1 MRDLFRAEW
10 LKIAGNRWVAG
21 CLVWIFP
28 LGALAFLLVVGAIL
42 LLSSSARQGFRQDE
56 AALWTEQAIGVWSFP
71 NNPLGRLILLGFTAV
86 VFAGE
91 YQWGTWKNIVPRN
104 RRFSLVVVKFAA
116 LGVFVV
122 LAFALM
128 SVLWALGWGVL
139 TRIAGTPY
147 GPRVTTDVIRDF
159 AGDYVLAASLAFTST
174 IIAAGYAALAG
185 MLTRSILG
193 GVIVGF
199 AVTFAENLS
208 IVVLLLIGWFLDI
221 PKAVLA
227 YRFTPGYNLL
237 NVASWISEK
246 APGVV
251 RPYENGAHSE
261 IVLSDSLEFSVLVLA
276 VWVVGLVLLTGLLFR
291 RQDITS

>member
-21 CLVWIFP
+21 CMVWIFP
-28 LGALAFLLVVGAIL
+28 LGALAFLLIAGVIL
-42 LLSSSARQGFRQDE
+42 LLSSPARQGFRQDE

-71 NNPLGRLILLGFTAV
+71 NNPVGRLILLGFTAV

-104 RRFSLVVVKFAA
+104 RRFSLVLVKFVA

-128 SVLWALGWGVL
+128 SVLWAAGWGVL
-139 TRIAGTPY
+139 TRIAGASY
-147 GPRVTTDVIRDF
+147 GPRVTAEVIRDF
-159 AGDYVLAASLAFTST
+159 AGDYALAASLAFTST

-208 IVVLLLIGWFLDI
+208 IVVLLLIGWLLDI
-221 PKAVLA
+221 PKAVLV

-246 APGVV
+246 APSVV
-251 RPYENGAHSE
+251 RPYESGTHAE

-276 VWVVGLVLLTGLLFR
+276 AWVVGLILLTGLLFR

>member
-21 CLVWIFP
+21 CMVWIFP
-28 LGALAFLLVVGAIL
+28 LGALAFLLVAGVIL
-42 LLSSSARQGFRQDE
+42 LLSSTARQGFRQDE

-104 RRFSLVVVKFAA
+104 RRFSLVLVKFVA

-128 SVLWALGWGVL
+128 SVLWAAGWGVL
-139 TRIAGTPY
+139 TRIAGASY
-147 GPRVTTDVIRDF
+147 GPRITADVVRDF
-159 AGDYVLAASLAFTST
+159 AGDYALAASLAFTST

-208 IVVLLLIGWFLDI
+208 IVVLLLIGWLLDI

-246 APGVV
+246 APSVV
-251 RPYENGAHSE
+251 RPYESGTHAE

-276 VWVVGLVLLTGLLFR
+276 AWVVGLILLTGMLFR

>member
-21 CLVWIFP
+21 CMVWIFP
-28 LGALAFLLVVGAIL
+28 LGALAFTLIAGIIL
-42 LLSSSARQGFRQDE
+42 LWSSSARHGFRQDE
-56 AALWTEQAIGVWSFP
+56 AALWTKQAISVWSFL

-104 RRFSLVVVKFAA
+104 RRFSLVLVKFVA

-128 SVLWALGWGVL
+128 SALWAAGWGVL
-139 TRIAGTPY
+139 TRIAGASY
-147 GPRVTTDVIRDF
+147 GPRVTADVIRDF
-159 AGDYVLAASLAFTST
+159 AGDYALAASLAFTST

-199 AVTFAENLS
+199 AVTLAENLS
-208 IVVLLLIGWFLDI
+208 IVALRQIGWFLDV
-221 PKAVLA
+221 PKAVLV

-237 NVASWISEK
+237 NVASWISDK
-246 APGVV
+246 APSEVRSYGV
-251 RPYENGAHSE
+251 GTHAD

-276 VWVVGLVLLTGLLFR
+276 VWVVSLVLLTGLLFR

>member
-21 CLVWIFP
+21 CMVWIFP
-28 LGALAFLLVVGAIL
+28 LGALAFLLIAGVIL
-42 LLSSSARQGFRQDE
+42 LLSSPARQGFRQDE

-71 NNPLGRLILLGFTAV
+71 NNPVGRLILLGFTAV

-104 RRFSLVVVKFAA
+104 RRFSLVLVKFVA

-128 SVLWALGWGVL
+128 SVLWAAGWGVL
-139 TRIAGTPY
+139 TRIAGASY
-147 GPRVTTDVIRDF
+147 GPRVTAEVIRDF
-159 AGDYVLAASLAFTST
+159 AGDYALAASLAFTST

-208 IVVLLLIGWFLDI
+208 IVVLLLIGWLLDI

-246 APGVV
+246 APSVV
-251 RPYENGAHSE
+251 RPYESGTHAE

-276 VWVVGLVLLTGLLFR
+276 AWVVGLILLTGLLFR

>member
-28 LGALAFLLVVGAIL
+28 VGALAFLLVAGIIL
-42 LLSSSARQGFRQDE
+42 LLSSTARQGFRQDE
-56 AALWTEQAIGVWSFP
+56 AALWTEQAIGVWDFP
-71 NNPLGRLILLGFTAV
+71 NNPVGRLILLGFTAV

-104 RRFSLVVVKFAA
+104 RRFSLVVVKFVA
-116 LGVFVV
+116 LGAFVV

-128 SVLWALGWGVL
+128 SVLWAAGRGVL
-139 TRIAGTPY
+139 ARIAGASY
-147 GPRVTTDVIRDF
+147 GPHITAEVIRDF
-159 AGDYVLAASLAFTST
+159 AGDYALAASLAFTST

-208 IVVLLLIGWFLDI
+208 IVVLLLIGWLLDI

-237 NVASWISEK
+237 NVASWIGDKTPS
-246 APGVV
+246 VM
-251 RPYENGAHSE
+251 RPYESGTHAE

-276 VWVVGLVLLTGLLFR
+276 AWVVGLILLAGLLFR

>member
-56 AALWTEQAIGVWSFP
+56 AVLWTEQAIGVWDFP

-104 RRFSLVVVKFAA
+104 RRFSLVLVKFVA

-128 SVLWALGWGVL
+128 SVLWAAGWGVL
-139 TRIAGTPY
+139 ARIAGASY
-147 GPRVTTDVIRDF
+147 GPRISAGVIRDF

-208 IVVLLLIGWFLDI
+208 IVVLLLIGWLLDI

-251 RPYENGAHSE
+251 RPYENGTHPD

-276 VWVVGLVLLTGLLFR
+276 VWVVGLILLTGLLFR
-291 RQDITS
+291 RQDLTS